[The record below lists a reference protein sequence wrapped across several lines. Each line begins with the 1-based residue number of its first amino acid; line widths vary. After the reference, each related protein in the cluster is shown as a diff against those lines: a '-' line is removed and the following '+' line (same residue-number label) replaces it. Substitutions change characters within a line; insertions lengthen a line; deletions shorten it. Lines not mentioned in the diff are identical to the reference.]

1 MRIVRMTD
9 EMWRTMLETHLRQRS
24 MSERQMN
31 DAAVYLDKM
40 EDSSYYDQNSE
51 RAFELK
57 LWHEGRLRKAKLKL
71 ERTEEVLAALE
82 SASYEDD

>member
-24 MSERQMN
+24 ISERQMN
-31 DAAVYLDKM
+31 DAAAYLDKM
-40 EDSSYYDQNSE
+40 EDTSYYDQNPE
-51 RAFELK
+51 HAFELK
-57 LWHEGRLRKAKLKL
+57 VWHEGRLRKAKLKL
-71 ERTEEVLAALE
+71 ERTEEILAALE

>member
-1 MRIVRMTD
+1 MKIVRMTD

-24 MSERQMN
+24 ISERQMN
-31 DAAVYLDKM
+31 DAAAYLDKM
-40 EDSSYYDQNSE
+40 EDSSYYDQNPE
-51 RAFELK
+51 RAFEHK

-71 ERTEEVLAALE
+71 ERTEEILAALE